1 MKTIRSAWIRTER
14 QIDFLG
20 RIWNTLDIELQEH
33 QNELLDELASKLDA
47 AGKQIARAFRK
58 TGEEEGEVKVN
69 RMKYAA
75 IKGSIDR
82 SIAQLR
88 EWQRDFDPGW
98 FLIMKIAKPE
108 DRGVT
113 NTILMAR
120 NVRKYM
126 NIDIEEN
133 FEMFRK
139 HDTAAKLEPITYSA
153 VKLVQ
158 RTGKGG
164 TQNYIVDTVPCLKG
178 VEVNILIKD
187 IRERARKLSVADPFT
202 FGLLQCRGVVKINAS
217 LTSKIQIAR
226 QLAQSASYVHPYG
239 FVHKSIWPDTILIF
253 EDYETDLAASFLL
266 GFQRFPTAYGKTLM
280 TGDSVWNK
288 DLYRHPQRQGLSPEN
303 EYVMQHDVYS
313 LGVCLLEIGLWEV
326 FYNVD
331 FANPEELKD
340 EDGVQVGARYIEKII
355 RHLNSTS
362 V

>member
-69 RMKYAA
+69 RMKLS
-75 IKGSIDR
+75 G
-82 SIAQLR
+82 Q
-88 EWQRDFDPGW
+88 
-98 FLIMKIAKPE
+98 E

-202 FGLLQCRGVVKINAS
+202 FGLLQCRGVVKM
-217 LTSKIQIAR
+217 
-226 QLAQSASYVHPYG
+226 YG
-239 FVHKSIWPDTILIF
+239 S
-253 EDYETDLAASFLL
+253 
-266 GFQRFPTAYGKTLM
+266 
-280 TGDSVWNK
+280 
-288 DLYRHPQRQGLSPEN
+288 
-303 EYVMQHDVYS
+303 
-313 LGVCLLEIGLWEV
+313 
-326 FYNVD
+326 
-331 FANPEELKD
+331 
-340 EDGVQVGARYIEKII
+340 
-355 RHLNSTS
+355 
-362 V
+362 